1 MNECACASPCASP
14 WESPLNHPNAPERIG
29 GPDEEARVSETAAV
43 AVRSK
48 PRAREGVG
56 AGGWIGY
63 GLLWAFFI
71 VFLIFPLI
79 RLFYDSFT
87 TDQGVFTLANY
98 RDFFTDS
105 FYLRSLWNSLWLG
118 VACVITTSV
127 LGLAIAFLL
136 LRYEFPGRRLFSYLT
151 IIPMIMPPLVG
162 VMGFTFIL
170 GRAGTVNILL
180 QDYLGFEQ
188 PINFMYGVHGVLLV
202 ETLHLFPLMTLNLVD
217 AMSKISPSLD
227 EAAESVG
234 SRGLRK
240 FWDITFPL
248 TTPGYVTGA
257 LLVFIWT
264 FADFATP
271 LVVGVDDLLASQA
284 YLNIVQFVDRR
295 LFKMGIVISAIMV
308 VLAVVFLIVAKKYV
322 AIKDYSSLSYTQ
334 IERRRL
340 SVPARLGVVGFLLLV
355 LVMAFIPYFGIAL
368 DSFGKGWALTPIPVH
383 YTLQYFQR
391 VAVETPK
398 FIVNSLLYSGIS
410 VVICIAVGVPAAWV
424 MSRTRM
430 PGREVLDSLTTL
442 ILALP
447 GTGIGVAYMRAFGD
461 PLPFMGVSLIGM
473 WIVIPLVL
481 GVRRL
486 PYTVRGT
493 FASLLIVHRSFEEA
507 AESVGATKVRT
518 FRDVT
523 LPLIWKGVLTG
534 SLYSFI
540 LALQEASATL
550 LLVVPGHEM
559 MTVGI
564 FNFYIGGSVNEA
576 AALGLILVFLGT
588 VCLFLIQRLAGSKMG
603 GVFG

>member
-1 MNECACASPCASP
+1 MK
-14 WESPLNHPNAPERIG
+14 
-29 GPDEEARVSETAAV
+29 SETAV
-43 AVRSK
+43 APVSRSRIW
-48 PRAREGVG
+48 PDVHVG
-56 AGGWIGY
+56 
-63 GLLWAFFI
+63 GLFAYAALWAFFI
-71 VFLIFPLI
+71 VFLIYPLI
-79 RLFYDSFT
+79 RLFYDTFT
-87 TDQGVFTLANY
+87 TEEGVFTLANY
-98 RDFFTDS
+98 YHFFTDA
-105 FYLRSLWNSLWLG
+105 FYLRSLMNSLLLG
-118 VACVITTSV
+118 VGTVITTSIV
-127 LGLAIAFLL
+127 GIAIAFLL
-136 LRYEFPGRRLFSYLT
+136 LRYDFPGRNLFSYLT

-170 GRAGTVNILL
+170 GRAGTINILL
-180 QDYLGFEQ
+180 QDYLGFVQ
-188 PINFMYGVHGVLLV
+188 PINFMYGIQGVLLV
-202 ETLHLFPLMTLNLVD
+202 ETLHLFPLMTLSIVD
-217 AMSKISPSLD
+217 AMGKISPSLD

-240 FWDITFPL
+240 FLDITFPL

-284 YLNIVQFVDRR
+284 YLNIIQFVDRT

-308 VLAVVFLIVAKKYV
+308 ILAILFLIIAKKYV
-322 AIKDYSSLSYTQ
+322 AIKDYTSLSYAQ
-334 IERRRL
+334 IERKKMSPL
-340 SVPARLGVVGFLLLV
+340 AQAGAIAFLIFILIF
-355 LVMAFIPYFGIAL
+355 AFIPYFGIAL
-368 DSFGKGWALTPIPVH
+368 DSFGKGWALTPLPVK

-391 VAVETPK
+391 VSVETPK
-398 FIVNSLLYSGIS
+398 FILNSLLYSGIS
-410 VVICIAVGVPAAWV
+410 VAICMAVGVPVAWV
-424 MSRTRM
+424 MSRTQL
-430 PGREVLDSLTTL
+430 PGREILDSLTTL

-447 GTGIGVAYMRAFGD
+447 GTGIGIAYMRAFRE
-461 PLPFMGVSLIGM
+461 PLPFMTLPLIGM
-473 WIVIPLVL
+473 WLVIPLVL

-507 AESVGATKVRT
+507 AESVGATKVKT
-518 FRDVT
+518 FKDVT

-534 SLYSFI
+534 ALYSFI

-576 AALGLILVFLGT
+576 AALGFILIILGA
-588 VCLFLIQRLAGSKMG
+588 VCLFVINRLAGSRMG

>member
-1 MNECACASPCASP
+1 MK
-14 WESPLNHPNAPERIG
+14 
-29 GPDEEARVSETAAV
+29 VETAAV
-43 AVRSK
+43 AARSRIW
-48 PRAREGVG
+48 PNLRVG
-56 AGGWIGY
+56 ELLGYAG
-63 GLLWAFFI
+63 LWCFFI
-71 VFLIFPLI
+71 IFLIYPLI
-79 RLFYDSFT
+79 RLFYDSVT
-87 TDQGVFTLANY
+87 TEQGIFTLANY
-98 RDFFTDS
+98 YQFFTDS
-105 FYLRSLWNSLWLG
+105 YYLRSFFNSMVLG
-118 VACVITTSV
+118 VACVITTSI
-127 LGLAIAFLL
+127 LGIAIAFLL
-136 LRYEFPGRRLFSYLT
+136 LRYDFPARRLFSYLT

-180 QDYLGFEQ
+180 QDYFGFQQ
-188 PINFMYGVHGVLLV
+188 PVNFMYGIHGVLLV
-202 ETLHLFPLMTLNLVD
+202 ETLHLFPLMTLSIVD

-227 EAAESVG
+227 EAADSVG

-240 FWDITFPL
+240 FLDITFPL

-308 VLAVVFLIVAKKYV
+308 ILAIIFLIVAKKYV
-322 AIKDYSSLSYTQ
+322 AIKDYSSLSYSQ
-334 IERRRL
+334 IERRKL
-340 SVPARLGVVGFLLLV
+340 SPLSQVGVVIFLVSV
-355 LVMAFIPYFGIAL
+355 LIFAFIPYIGIAL
-368 DSFGKGWALTPIPVH
+368 DSFGRGWALTPFPVK
-383 YTLQYFQR
+383 YTLQYFER
-391 VAVETPK
+391 VSVETPK
-398 FIVNSLLYSGIS
+398 FILNSLLYSGIS
-410 VVICIAVGVPAAWV
+410 VAICIAVGVPAAWV
-424 MSRTRM
+424 MARTKL

-447 GTGIGVAYMRAFGD
+447 GTGIGIAYMRAFRN
-461 PLPFMGVSLIGM
+461 PLPFMGISLIGM
-473 WIVIPLVL
+473 WIVIPIVL

-493 FASLLIVHRSFEEA
+493 FASLLVVHRSFEEA
-507 AESVGATKVRT
+507 AESVGAAKIRT
-518 FRDVT
+518 FKDVT
-523 LPLIWKGVLTG
+523 FPLIWKGVLTG
-534 SLYSFI
+534 ALYSFI

-576 AALGLILVFLGT
+576 AALGLILIILGA
-588 VCLFLIQRLAGSKMG
+588 VCLLIINRLAGARMG

>member
-1 MNECACASPCASP
+1 M
-14 WESPLNHPNAPERIG
+14 L
-29 GPDEEARVSETAAV
+29 
-43 AVRSK
+43 
-48 PRAREGVG
+48 
-56 AGGWIGY
+56 GY
-63 GLLWAFFI
+63 GGIWLFFL
-71 VFLIFPLI
+71 VFLIYPLI

-87 TDQGVFTLANY
+87 NDAGLFTLANFQE
-98 RDFFTDS
+98 FFTDS
-105 FYLRSLWNSLWLG
+105 FYLRSLTNSLVLG
-118 VACVITTSV
+118 VATVLTTSLIGIPV
-127 LGLAIAFLL
+127 AFLL

-162 VMGFTFIL
+162 VMGFVFIL
-170 GRAGTVNILL
+170 GRAGTINVLL
-180 QDYLGFEQ
+180 QDYLGFQQ
-188 PINFMYGVHGVLLV
+188 PVNFMYGVHGVLLV
-202 ETLHLFPLMTLNLVD
+202 ETLHLFPLMTLSIVD

-240 FWDITFPL
+240 FFDITLPL
-248 TTPGYVTGA
+248 TTPGFVTGA

-295 LFKMGIVISAIMV
+295 LFRMGIVISAIMV
-308 VLAVVFLIVAKKYV
+308 ILAILFLIIAKRYV
-322 AIKDYSSLSYTQ
+322 AIKDYSSLAYSQ
-334 IERRRL
+334 IERRKMSPLGQTAVVAFL
-340 SVPARLGVVGFLLLV
+340 SLV
-355 LVMAFIPYFGIAL
+355 LICAFIPYLGIAL
-368 DSFGKGWALTPIPVH
+368 DSFGKGWALTPIPVK
-383 YTLQYFQR
+383 YTLQYFER
-391 VAVETPK
+391 VSVETPK
-398 FIVNSLLYSGIS
+398 FIINSLIYSTVS
-410 VVICIAVGVPAAWV
+410 VMICIAVGVPVAWV
-424 MSRTRM
+424 IARTKL

-447 GTGIGVAYMRAFGD
+447 GTGIGIAYMRAFRD
-461 PLPFMGVSLIGM
+461 PFPFMGTALIGL
-473 WIVIPLVL
+473 WIVIPIVL

-507 AESVGATKVRT
+507 AESVGATKLKT
-518 FRDVT
+518 FKDVT

-576 AALGLILVFLGT
+576 AALGFILILLGAA
-588 VCLFLIQRLAGSKMG
+588 CLFLINRLAGSKMG
-603 GVFG
+603 GVFS

>member
-1 MNECACASPCASP
+1 VS
-14 WESPLNHPNAPERIG
+14 
-29 GPDEEARVSETAAV
+29 SETAAIT
-43 AVRSK
+43 ARSHPGKSRAWSDVR
-48 PRAREGVG
+48 
-56 AGGWIGY
+56 AGGLVGY
-63 GLLWAFFI
+63 GLLWAFFA
-71 VFLIFPLI
+71 VFLIYPLI
-79 RLFYDSFT
+79 CLFYDSFT
-87 TDQGVFTLANY
+87 TQNGVFTLANF
-98 RDFFTDS
+98 RDFFSDS
-105 FYLRSLWNSLWLG
+105 FYLRSFFNSLWLG
-118 VACVITTSV
+118 VACVITTSI
-127 LGLAIAFLL
+127 LGIAIAFLL
-136 LRYEFPGRRLFSYLT
+136 LRYEFPGRQLFSYLT

-170 GRAGTVNILL
+170 GRAGTVNVLL
-180 QDYLGFEQ
+180 HDYLGFEK
-188 PINFMYGVHGVLLV
+188 PVNFMYGVHGVLLV
-202 ETLHLFPLMTLNLVD
+202 ETLHLFPLMTLSLVD

-308 VLAVVFLIVAKKYV
+308 VLAIIFLVVAKKYV
-322 AIKDYSSLSYTQ
+322 ALKDYSSLSYAQ

-340 SVPARLGVVGFLLLV
+340 SLASRLGVVGFLALV
-355 LVMAFIPYFGIAL
+355 LIFAFIPYFGIAL
-368 DSFGKGWALTPIPVH
+368 DSFGRGWALTPIPVK

-391 VAVETPK
+391 VSVETPK
-398 FIVNSLLYSGIS
+398 FILNSLLYSGIS
-410 VVICIAVGVPAAWV
+410 VAICIAVGVPSAWV
-424 MSRTRM
+424 MSRTKL

-447 GTGIGVAYMRAFGD
+447 GTGIGVAYMRAFRD
-461 PLPFMGVSLIGM
+461 PLPFMGIPLIGM
-473 WIVIPLVL
+473 WMVIPIVL

-493 FASLLIVHRSFEEA
+493 FASLLIVHRAFEEA
-507 AESVGATKVRT
+507 AESVGATKIKT

-576 AALGLILVFLGT
+576 AALGLILILLGAI
-588 VCLFLIQRLAGSKMG
+588 CLLIINRLAGSKMG

>member
-1 MNECACASPCASP
+1 VKNGTLTITTGS
-14 WESPLNHPNAPERIG
+14 RIWPDVRG
-29 GPDEEARVSETAAV
+29 GGLAGYTA
-43 AVRSK
+43 
-48 PRAREGVG
+48 
-56 AGGWIGY
+56 
-63 GLLWAFFI
+63 LWAFFA
-71 VFLIFPLI
+71 VFLIYPLI

-87 TDQGVFTLANY
+87 TEDGLLTLTNY
-98 RDFFTDS
+98 YRFFTDA
-105 FYLRSLWNSLWLG
+105 FYLRSLCNSMILG
-118 VACVITTSV
+118 IATVIMTSI
-127 LGLAIAFLL
+127 LGIAVAFLL

-180 QDYLGFEQ
+180 QDYFGFQQ
-188 PINFMYGVHGVLLV
+188 PVNFMYGIHGVLLV
-202 ETLHLFPLMTLNLVD
+202 ETLHLFPLMTLSIVD
-217 AMSKISPSLD
+217 AMGKISPSLD

-240 FWDITFPL
+240 FWDITLPL
-248 TTPGYVTGA
+248 TTPGYITGA

-284 YLNIVQFVDRR
+284 YLNIVQFVDRG

-308 VLAVVFLIVAKKYV
+308 MLAIVFLLVAKKYV
-322 AIKDYSSLSYTQ
+322 ALKDYSSLSYAQ
-334 IERRRL
+334 IERKRL
-340 SVPARLGVVGFLLLV
+340 SPMSRAGIVALFILLLV
-355 LVMAFIPYFGIAL
+355 FAFIPYVGIAL
-368 DSFGKGWALTPIPVH
+368 DSFGKGWALTPIPVK
-383 YTLQYFQR
+383 YTLHYFER
-391 VAVETPK
+391 VSVETPK
-398 FIVNSLLYSGIS
+398 FILNSLLYSAIS
-410 VVICIAVGVPAAWV
+410 VAVCISVGVPAAWV
-424 MSRTRM
+424 MSRTTL
-430 PGREVLDSLTTL
+430 PGRGILDSLTTL

-447 GTGIGVAYMRAFGD
+447 GTGIGIAYMRAFRD
-461 PLPFMGVSLIGM
+461 PLPYIGIPLIGL
-473 WIVIPLVL
+473 WIVIPIVL

-507 AESVGATKVRT
+507 AESVGATKIRT
-518 FRDVT
+518 FKDVT

-534 SLYSFI
+534 CLYSFI

-576 AALGLILVFLGT
+576 AALGFILIILGAACLLV
-588 VCLFLIQRLAGSKMG
+588 INRLAGSRMG
-603 GVFG
+603 GIFG

>member
-1 MNECACASPCASP
+1 
-14 WESPLNHPNAPERIG
+14 LL
-29 GPDEEARVSETAAV
+29 
-43 AVRSK
+43 
-48 PRAREGVG
+48 
-56 AGGWIGY
+56 GY
-63 GLLWAFFI
+63 GGIWLFFL
-71 VFLIFPLI
+71 VFLIYPLI

-87 TDQGVFTLANY
+87 NDAGLFTLANFQE
-98 RDFFTDS
+98 FFTDS
-105 FYLRSLWNSLWLG
+105 FYLRSLTNSLVLG
-118 VACVITTSV
+118 VATVLTTSLIGIPV
-127 LGLAIAFLL
+127 AFLL

-162 VMGFTFIL
+162 VMGFVFIL
-170 GRAGTVNILL
+170 GRAGTINVLL
-180 QDYLGFEQ
+180 QDYLGFQQ
-188 PINFMYGVHGVLLV
+188 PVNFMYGVHGVLLV
-202 ETLHLFPLMTLNLVD
+202 ETLHLFPLMTLSIVD

-240 FWDITFPL
+240 FFDITLPL
-248 TTPGYVTGA
+248 TTPGFVTGA

-295 LFKMGIVISAIMV
+295 LFRMGIVISAIMV
-308 VLAVVFLIVAKKYV
+308 ILAIFFLIIAKKYV
-322 AIKDYSSLSYTQ
+322 AIKDYSSLAYSQ
-334 IERRRL
+334 IERRKMSPLGQTAVVAFL
-340 SVPARLGVVGFLLLV
+340 SLV
-355 LVMAFIPYFGIAL
+355 LICAFIPYLGIAL
-368 DSFGKGWALTPIPVH
+368 DSFGKGWALTPIPVQ
-383 YTLQYFQR
+383 YTLQYFER
-391 VAVETPK
+391 VSVETPK
-398 FIVNSLLYSGIS
+398 FIINSLIYSTLS
-410 VVICIAVGVPAAWV
+410 VMICIAVGVPVAWV
-424 MSRTRM
+424 MARTRL

-447 GTGIGVAYMRAFGD
+447 GTGIGIAYMRAFRD
-461 PLPFMGVSLIGM
+461 PFPFMSTALIGL
-473 WIVIPLVL
+473 WIVIPIVL

-507 AESVGATKVRT
+507 AESVGATKLKT
-518 FRDVT
+518 FKDVT

-576 AALGLILVFLGT
+576 AALGFILILLGAA
-588 VCLFLIQRLAGSKMG
+588 CLFLINRLAGSKMG
-603 GVFG
+603 GVFS